1 MRNGITR
8 IPPIEKGEIV
18 TTQYLELLRRI
29 WNEGTPHD
37 DRTGTGTIRIFGHQM
52 RFNLEEGFPLLT
64 TKKLAFRWIA
74 EELFWMLSGS
84 TNEKDLAARGV
95 DIWAEWATAEQ
106 CAKFGRAE
114 GDLGPVY
121 GHQWRR
127 FGFGARYYDGL
138 LGEGVDQIEAI
149 VDLLV
154 NNPNSRRIILSG
166 WNPAES
172 NLVALPPCHTLTQ
185 FSVINGKLSAQM
197 YQRSADVFLGVPY
210 NIASYALLVHMLAH
224 VARLGVGEFIHV
236 FGDVHIYLN
245 HFDQVEEQLSRAP
258 RRLPHLGIR
267 SDLTVTGTNALHR
280 LLSLEYGDLN
290 LEGYRPHPKINAPIS
305 V

>member
-1 MRNGITR
+1 M
-8 IPPIEKGEIV
+8 
-18 TTQYLELLRRI
+18 TTQYLDLLRRI
-29 WNEGTPHD
+29 QTEGTRHE

-74 EELFWMLSGS
+74 EELRWMLSGS
-84 TNEKDLAARGV
+84 TNEKDLAAKGV
-95 DIWAEWATAEQ
+95 DIWAEWATAAQ
-106 CAKFGRAE
+106 CAKFDREE

-121 GHQWRR
+121 GHQWRN
-127 FGFGARYYDGL
+127 FGATLTADGSDY
-138 LGEGVDQIEAI
+138 GGVDQIAVI
-149 VDLLV
+149 LDLLE

-166 WNPAES
+166 WNPRES
-172 NLVALPPCHTLTQ
+172 SLVALPPCHTLTQ
-185 FSVINGKLSAQM
+185 FSVIEGKLSAQM

-224 VARLGVGEFIHV
+224 VAGLGVGDFIHT
-236 FGDVHIYLN
+236 FGDVHIYSN
-245 HFDQVEEQLSRAP
+245 HHGQVEEQLSRAP

-267 SDLTVTGTNALHR
+267 SDLTDTGDNALHR
-280 LLSLEYGDLN
+280 LLGLRYGDLH
-290 LEGYRPHPKINAPIS
+290 LEGYDPHPKIVAPVS

>member
-1 MRNGITR
+1 M
-8 IPPIEKGEIV
+8 
-18 TTQYLELLRRI
+18 TTQYLDLLRRI
-29 WNEGTPHD
+29 QTEGTRHE

-52 RFNLEEGFPLLT
+52 RFDLEEGFPILT

-74 EELFWMLSGS
+74 EELFWMLRGS
-84 TNEKDLAARGV
+84 TNEKELAAKGI

-106 CAKFGRAE
+106 CAKFGREE

-127 FGFGARYYDGL
+127 FGEVKIEYGGQRGIAQK
-138 LGEGVDQIEAI
+138 GVDQIAAI
-149 VDLLV
+149 VELLV

-166 WNPAES
+166 WNPRES

-224 VARLGVGEFIHV
+224 VTGLGVGDFIHT

-245 HFDQVEEQLSRAP
+245 HREQVEEQLSREP
-258 RRLPHLGIR
+258 RTLPGLLIETGLEVVGTPLDSLHHL
-267 SDLTVTGTNALHR
+267 
-280 LLSLEYGDLN
+280 LEIDYRDLN
-290 LEGYRPHPKINAPIS
+290 LEGYDSHPKIAAPVS